1 MALSSEEHSVII
13 FYLLGLILLVMAA
26 VGFSLIVDGH
36 GFFSDGDSAVTGD
49 TLTDESDLS
58 RLSSKY
64 NNIISERSRLLLLLS
79 NFYKDQKTLETIL
92 ERKLKLEE
100 SRNNLLISIDS
111 IQGNFAR
118 FQNEVRQKIWAKAA
132 GETIETLKIKG
143 GGEYYEVAIQRV
155 TESGLEIRHKY
166 GFARIQAS
174 DLNDEFQDRFQW
186 RYRGLSIQTR

>member
-1 MALSSEEHSVII
+1 MALSPEEHPVII

-36 GFFSDGDSAVTGD
+36 GFFSAGDSAVPGD
-49 TLTDESDLS
+49 ALMDESDLS

-79 NFYKDQKTLETIL
+79 NFHKDKKMLETVL

-100 SRNNLLISIDS
+100 SRNKLLISIDS
-111 IQGNFAR
+111 IQGNFTKC
-118 FQNEVRQKIWAKAA
+118 QNEVRQKIWARAA
-132 GETIETLKIKG
+132 GETIESLKIKG
-143 GGEYYEVAIQRV
+143 GGEYYEVSIQRV

-174 DLNDEFQDRFQW
+174 DLNDELQDRFQW
-186 RYRGLSIQTR
+186 RYQGRSIQTR